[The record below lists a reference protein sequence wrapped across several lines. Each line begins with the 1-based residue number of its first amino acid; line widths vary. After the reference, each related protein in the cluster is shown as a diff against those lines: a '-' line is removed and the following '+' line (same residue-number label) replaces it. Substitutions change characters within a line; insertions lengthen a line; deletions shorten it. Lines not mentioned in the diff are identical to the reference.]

1 MMIYKLFVPLH
12 IRFGD
17 VKHVLPVHSQI
28 RAGGTSVKN
37 GPCKIVVW
45 PILGVAVSKSSQL
58 LQWMQSH
65 YVAVTC
71 AHKAQLPTNE
81 ANSPA
86 CAVGQTDVHGG
97 KKNGAV
103 KVDCAAHRCF

>member
-1 MMIYKLFVPLH
+1 
-12 IRFGD
+12 
-17 VKHVLPVHSQI
+17 
-28 RAGGTSVKN
+28 
-37 GPCKIVVW
+37 
-45 PILGVAVSKSSQL
+45 VSKSSEL
-58 LQWMQSH
+58 LHWMQSH

-97 KKNGAV
+97 KKTGRSKLTAQHI
-103 KVDCAAHRCF
+103 AAFNTARGVGPLLWVLRSTSTFDSEATCHTTDATPTGLG

>member
-1 MMIYKLFVPLH
+1 
-12 IRFGD
+12 
-17 VKHVLPVHSQI
+17 
-28 RAGGTSVKN
+28 
-37 GPCKIVVW
+37 
-45 PILGVAVSKSSQL
+45 
-58 LQWMQSH
+58 MQSH

-103 KVDCAAHRCF
+103 